1 MSINR
6 RKTINSGNRYA
17 IAVFEFSIKAQ
28 PVSLIL
34 QHRIYES

>member
-1 MSINR
+1 MRINTE
-6 RKTINSGNRYA
+6 KTINSGNRNG
-17 IAVFEFSIKAQ
+17 IAVFEFSFKAQ